1 MNIPL
6 QKRDILILNSLH
18 KLGPLSNQE
27 LAQLFDLSPS
37 SISNI
42 LKQLITKGILTEID
56 SKFYR
61 KKNRERERSKK
72 TYHLNPNDGYA
83 IAVDGSDCAYV
94 TGLTGS
100 TDFPTEDPY
109 DASYDG
115 YDVFVTKLS
124 ASGNSLIYGTYLG
137 GSGKDDEI
145 LEAAKALRF
154 LCEYSI

>member
-56 SKFYR
+56 SKFYK

-72 TYHLNPNDGYA
+72 TYHLNPNYGYA
-83 IAVDGSDCAYV
+83 IAVEIDYDFLNIFIIASISALPDPGESGFMRTQETLFCSRS
-94 TGLTGS
+94 TGNWT
-100 TDFPTEDPY
+100 
-109 DASYDG
+109 A
-115 YDVFVTKLS
+115 
-124 ASGNSLIYGTYLG
+124 
-137 GSGKDDEI
+137 
-145 LEAAKALRF
+145 
-154 LCEYSI
+154 